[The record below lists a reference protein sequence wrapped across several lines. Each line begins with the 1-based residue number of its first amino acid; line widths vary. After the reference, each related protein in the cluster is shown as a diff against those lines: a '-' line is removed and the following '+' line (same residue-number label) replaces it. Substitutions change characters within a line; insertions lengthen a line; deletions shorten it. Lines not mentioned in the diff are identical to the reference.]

1 MRLGKEVA
9 DGVGIYVDLG
19 PGSSGGVAAGTL
31 GKDGDQQQK
40 QGRLDNN
47 DAGESG

>member
-19 PGSSGGVAAGTL
+19 PGSSGGVAATRNSSE
-31 GKDGDQQQK
+31 DGD
-40 QGRLDNN
+40 
-47 DAGESG
+47 